1 VIDKYPSQETTP
13 PIVDASAS
21 SGQFMGKGTTA
32 VHQYGLFALSPILNI
47 AVSKEGELSKGDT
60 SHQTA
65 STLGAA
71 GTGGS
76 SFFAAASANLSQKLK
91 WSAAS
96 NASNDFV
103 PHHPSGLSS
112 SLPSQPAPSTSTS
125 LFSFM
130 TGSRTNGDG
139 ASSAGSNA
147 QTQIPPVVT
156 AIAATHVGGERSLV
170 AAILSSGLLVLHC
183 KDGKSSA
190 VTRIIPFTKSAN
202 KKPVALTWHPSG
214 ASLLIATPES
224 IYELETAGWRQTA
237 SPADAASSSHQHHR
251 SHSSHGRP
259 SSENSRAGNRPP
271 VTLRSLLPP
280 DAAVSSTSAN
290 TPSNL
295 LSSTAN
301 DRSRSNST
309 ASTSASASA
318 NAWSGASNGP
328 MLSVRVQLSKKLGAP
343 CSLGCW
349 TSELGADG
357 VIVAYA
363 SGIVQLYSL
372 TANICLREWRLK
384 GLTSLVVDPASASVV
399 VFFASTGGNTFT
411 NSVLGAVTPS
421 ALVGQSN
428 HHPHTGNHHS
438 QQPPMH
444 SSNGIGATGFAAG
457 VNVQH
462 TVTLIAL
469 EQGDRIHGGTSFSAH
484 SAAQTLPTPTEF
496 ARDAS
501 AAGSSQA
508 QMPIQPW
515 NIPRGA
521 YPLYF
526 ADGKYGGLLGVYTP
540 SRERLEIYSLRD
552 PSVYPLW
559 VHTFCWPE
567 HWAGY
572 HATVTHLQRCWFGK
586 LLCVVLRWNGRSTL
600 IIYSSLLTASSGN
613 PTWRPQSTHF
623 PSHLCSFD
631 LGGREVLDLT
641 APLHESE
648 ALARQKPLLYMHTRE
663 GILSLHW
670 RVPLQSHLEQ
680 LLACRATRA
689 HGMHLSKAFSL
700 DVPTL
705 CAQAARQIQKHQH
718 PHPHQDQQHNSP
730 LSSARS
736 SVFDQLVLW
745 QASNVEPIQLIALLQ
760 GQRRIDLALQAA
772 LHLLKDPS
780 VMTLASQT
788 ALANCGLLCLLHQ
801 SLLGHEYVPS
811 SGLMEQILSSP
822 LGMQLGSQHARA
834 TSEGGHVSVSVSE
847 WEDDDQHGQGAGL
860 PVSVAF
866 EAFLTQNGSFDYALA
881 LTALLS
887 AGYSAEILRM
897 SAARRLLAPCFRMM
911 ADRSALYLSQRTLDD
926 ALSREGGAA
935 LLSAGDGSVYRGL
948 SASQQLQVLLAAP
961 SEVVSLASLWW
972 QLLPLLRGEEL
983 CACIGLW
990 EEPTSPW
997 ILTAQLAAAA
1007 MSAAHAQRV
1016 TATLKI
1022 LSVAA
1027 QLWALPL
1034 LTAGGGGDALWEE
1047 RLKHYRQAIHLFL
1060 TEEVYSP
1067 DLLLG
1072 PCLQAQQ
1079 HWAAAILYRRHQ
1091 LPLMALRQEC
1101 LAWKVAQS
1109 HANIPSITA
1118 KSDVPSQIMLQLQQI
1133 VRAAMPERNSPSK
1146 EAEEA
1151 QRGKKGEASILLR
1164 LVKLWGEEMGLP
1176 LGLLENAL
1184 LPLGVTWTIAA
1195 AEEEYLCSVL
1205 STSFLLKSSLLSEES
1220 DDNEDDDAARL
1231 ANLSN
1236 IFASICSNLRSE
1248 LIRRAGVT
1256 LPDGALQRV
1265 EASLSQEGVNGG
1277 GRENAIYHS
1286 SNAATSSPAI
1296 AIFSCGH
1303 VLTGKDLEEQA
1314 DRMVNGLLKEKYEP
1328 LGAIL
1333 KLLYTK
1339 EQMEVACP
1347 TCTYRRLQS
1356 LTDST
1361 LPDWTL

>member
-1 VIDKYPSQETTP
+1 
-13 PIVDASAS
+13 
-21 SGQFMGKGTTA
+21 
-32 VHQYGLFALSPILNI
+32 
-47 AVSKEGELSKGDT
+47 
-60 SHQTA
+60 
-65 STLGAA
+65 
-71 GTGGS
+71 
-76 SFFAAASANLSQKLK
+76 
-91 WSAAS
+91 
-96 NASNDFV
+96 
-103 PHHPSGLSS
+103 
-112 SLPSQPAPSTSTS
+112 
-125 LFSFM
+125 
-130 TGSRTNGDG
+130 
-139 ASSAGSNA
+139 
-147 QTQIPPVVT
+147 
-156 AIAATHVGGERSLV
+156 
-170 AAILSSGLLVLHC
+170 
-183 KDGKSSA
+183 
-190 VTRIIPFTKSAN
+190 
-202 KKPVALTWHPSG
+202 LTWHPSG

-259 SSENSRAGNRPP
+259 SSENSRAGSRPP

-290 TPSNL
+290 TTSNL
-295 LSSTAN
+295 LPSAAN
-301 DRSRSNST
+301 DRSRSNSN
-309 ASTSASASA
+309 ASASA

-428 HHPHTGNHHS
+428 HPHTVNHS

-444 SSNGIGATGFAAG
+444 SSNGIGPTGFAAG

-469 EQGDRIHGGTSFSAH
+469 EQGDRSHGGTSFSAH
-484 SAAQTLPTPTEF
+484 SAAQALPTPTEF
-496 ARDAS
+496 TRDVS

-559 VHTFCWPE
+559 VHTFSWPE

-648 ALARQKPLLYMHTRE
+648 ALARQKPLLYIHTRE
-663 GILSLHW
+663 GILFLHW

-705 CAQAARQIQKHQH
+705 CAQAARQIEKHQD
-718 PHPHQDQQHNSP
+718 PHPNSP
-730 LSSARS
+730 QSSRSS

-780 VMTLASQT
+780 AMTLASQT

-822 LGMQLGSQHARA
+822 LGVQLGSQHRRA
-834 TSEGGHVSVSVSE
+834 TSEGHVSVSE
-847 WEDDDQHGQGAGL
+847 WENDDQHDQGAGL

-866 EAFLTQNGSFDYALA
+866 EAFLTQNGAFDYALA

-961 SEVVSLASLWW
+961 SEVVSLANLWW

-997 ILTAQLAAAA
+997 ILTAQLAAVS

-1016 TATLKI
+1016 TTTLRI

-1034 LTAGGGGDALWEE
+1034 LAAGGGDALREE

-1060 TEEVYSP
+1060 AEEVYSP

-1079 HWAAAILYRRHQ
+1079 HWAAAIIYRRHQ
-1091 LPLMALRQEC
+1091 LPMMALRQEC

-1109 HANIPSITA
+1109 RVNINIPPITA

-1133 VRAAMPERNSPSK
+1133 VRVAAPEQNS
-1146 EAEEA
+1146 EDA
-1151 QRGKKGEASILLR
+1151 QRERKGEASMLLR

-1195 AEEEYLCSVL
+1195 AEEQYLCSVL
-1205 STSFLLKSSLLSEES
+1205 STSFLLKSSLLSEEN

-1248 LIRRAGVT
+1248 LIRRAGVA
-1256 LPDGALQRV
+1256 LPDGSLQRV
-1265 EASLSQEGVNGG
+1265 EASLSQEGVNGV
-1277 GRENAIYHS
+1277 RENAIYHS
-1286 SNAATSSPAI
+1286 SNASSSPSI

-1333 KLLYTK
+1333 KLLYAK

-1356 LTDST
+1356 LTDSA